1 MNSMIKIG
9 EQEYKLKYTVRA
21 LFIYERLAG
30 KSYDLGELINDYL
43 LLYSILLAVNE
54 TFDMKF
60 DDFIDQCDLNPS
72 IFNEFKKWFLTIL
85 EQKATLQNQEKEEDT
100 DKKKD

>member
-1 MNSMIKIG
+1 MNSVIKIG

-21 LFIYERLAG
+21 LFVYERLTG
-30 KSYDLGELINDYL
+30 KSYDLGGLMNDYL

-60 DDFIDQCDLNPS
+60 NDFIDQCDLNPS
-72 IFNEFKKWFLTIL
+72 IFNEFKKWALKDVSLPDLAEL
-85 EQKATLQNQEKEEDT
+85 EERIYWSGIKY
-100 DKKKD
+100 